1 MGHGILRGE
10 EWSLY
15 EFVLFLLKPS
25 NPHHLGRLRAI
36 CQEFPNIP
44 ERKFFEKVLEKC

>member
-1 MGHGILRGE
+1 MGHGILKGE

-15 EFVLFLLKPS
+15 EFIFFLLKPS
-25 NPHHLGRLRAI
+25 NPHYLRHLRV
-36 CQEFPNIP
+36 CYQEFPNIL